1 MRLCR
6 FEKQKRYILNWDEDG
21 MEKGEYICYETDD
34 TTAKLAFKSNLKK
47 QYEIK
52 QNNEV
57 RPHYSEYENLEFDIN
72 LDDVVKSKYDIK
84 VEGYTGLTVLLTE
97 NYLYNMFE

>member
-21 MEKGEYICYETDD
+21 MEKGEYICYDTDD

-47 QYEIK
+47 QTFRIHELL
-52 QNNEV
+52 V
-57 RPHYSEYENLEFDIN
+57 NLARTIRQQTECSDTQKCIH
-72 LDDVVKSKYDIK
+72 LQELKS
-84 VEGYTGLTVLLTE
+84 VCQ
-97 NYLYNMFE
+97 

>member
-21 MEKGEYICYETDD
+21 MEKGEYICYDTDD

-52 QNNEV
+52 
-57 RPHYSEYENLEFDIN
+57 HSEMNLAKKLGGDLLPKYYYKWTPEFVISPYTFKAFLKTIENFN
-72 LDDVVKSKYDIK
+72 K
-84 VEGYTGLTVLLTE
+84 
-97 NYLYNMFE
+97 

>member
-34 TTAKLAFKSNLKK
+34 IQA
-47 QYEIK
+47 QIK
-52 QNNEV
+52 QFEEMGYMLVSDAKEAILFNM
-57 RPHYSEYENLEFDIN
+57 
-72 LDDVVKSKYDIK
+72 KK
-84 VEGYTGLTVLLTE
+84 VAFMMTNMGLIELVE
-97 NYLYNMFE
+97 K

>member
-21 MEKGEYICYETDD
+21 MEKGEYICYDTDD

-52 QNNEV
+52 
-57 RPHYSEYENLEFDIN
+57 HS
-72 LDDVVKSKYDIK
+72 
-84 VEGYTGLTVLLTE
+84 
-97 NYLYNMFE
+97 